1 MNITLEKLKQPGD
14 LASLENM
21 INSRLNEA
29 ANFKISLENIDYIN
43 LANFNALVR
52 LYMKLT
58 RTGKD
63 ILYINCYSEKI
74 KTFITKTQFHH
85 VFST

>member
-14 LASLENM
+14 LNALER
-21 INSRLNEA
+21 IISTRIHETPD
-29 ANFKISLENIDYIN
+29 FQISLENIDYIN
-43 LANFNALVR
+43 LANFNALIR

-58 RTGKD
+58 RTGKN
-63 ILYINCYSEKI
+63 IQYINCSSEKI
-74 KTFITKTQFHH
+74 RLFIQKTQFYH